1 MAGFLYA
8 LKSPISK
15 KKYPQRFR
23 VFLRFLGF
31 NGVFKDDA
39 LEFLNKAREDPEWVE
54 DKLMQFISSQIERL
68 NRGEIAA
75 ATISNYYKAV
85 KLFLE
90 MNRITLSWKIIRR
103 GVPSGNRAADDR
115 APNLEE
121 LQRLVEY
128 PDPRIKPLVYTM
140 TSSGI
145 RLGAWDFLRWKHITP
160 EIDKETGQVVSAK
173 MFVYACQNEGKKT
186 RISAEAYNA
195 LVEWIDYRKKHGE
208 QITGES
214 WIMRDLWQTTNV
226 KYGAN
231 LGLATYPKQLKIN
244 GIKSLLH
251 RALWQQGIRVST
263 AKRHPFK
270 MTHGYRK
277 FAMSHAEQG
286 GMKSINVKVLMGHSI
301 GVEDSYYRPQE
312 KDISEDYKKAV
323 PNLTIS
329 SNSNR
334 QTEVAEVAA
343 QIQSKEHEIQELKE
357 NIRSMQEDMKNVFE
371 VLRVVKR
378 NGGRVGTDK
387 TVLDEN
393 RNITFYQDYENAH
406 GLRQTVGVKIPID
419 AVEVEEYK
427 STRP

>member
-1 MAGFLYA
+1 MVYSAEDPMAGFLYA

-15 KKYPQRFR
+15 KKYPQRLR
-23 VFLRFLGF
+23 DFLRFLGF

-39 LEFLNKAREDPEWVE
+39 LEFLNKARERPEWVE
-54 DKLMQFISSQIERL
+54 DMLMQFISSQIERL
-68 NRGEIAA
+68 NRGEISA

-90 MNRITLSWKIIRR
+90 MNRITLSWKILRR
-103 GVPSGNRAADDR
+103 GVPTGNRAADDR
-115 APNLEE
+115 APNLKE

-128 PDPRIKPLVYTM
+128 PDPRIKALVYTM
-140 TSSGI
+140 AFSGI

-160 EIDKETGQVVSAK
+160 EIDKETGQVVAAK
-173 MFVYACQNEGKKT
+173 MLVYAGQNEGKKKQYMS
-186 RISAEAYNA
+186 RISAQAYYA
-195 LVEWIDYRKKHGE
+195 LVEWMDYRKKHGE
-208 QITGES
+208 QISGER

-231 LGLATYPKQLKIN
+231 LGLATYPKQLKLN

-312 KDISEDYKKAV
+312 QDISEDYKKAI
-323 PNLTIS
+323 PSLT
-329 SNSNR
+329 
-334 QTEVAEVAA
+334 VAIT
-343 QIQSKEHEIQELKE
+343 QIGNNFGYLHRLHFSAWHYFCYAI
-357 NIRSMQEDMKNVFE
+357 
-371 VLRVVKR
+371 
-378 NGGRVGTDK
+378 
-387 TVLDEN
+387 
-393 RNITFYQDYENAH
+393 Y
-406 GLRQTVGVKIPID
+406 
-419 AVEVEEYK
+419 
-427 STRP
+427 